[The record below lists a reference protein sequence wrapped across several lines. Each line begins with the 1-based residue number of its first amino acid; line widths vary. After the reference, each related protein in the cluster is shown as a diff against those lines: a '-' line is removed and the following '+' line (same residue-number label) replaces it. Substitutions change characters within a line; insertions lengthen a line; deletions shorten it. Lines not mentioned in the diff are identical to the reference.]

1 MIAQRVQH
9 LGASVTLRI
18 SALAQEMRAAGVDV
32 VDFSAGQPDFPTPD
46 EVKEAGR
53 RAIDE
58 NQTRYTANPGLIELR
73 GAVAEAIGREQGM
86 EYAAEQV
93 LVSSGAKASLYY
105 ACMALLDPGD
115 EMLVPV
121 PYWVSYP
128 EQVRLAQAE
137 PVFVDCPESNRFKL
151 RPEALEA
158 AATSRTKALM
168 LNYPSNPTGVG
179 YSREEL
185 EPIAEFCVRRGLWVV
200 ADEIYSKLLFDGRSF
215 TGIASL
221 GPEIEKRTI
230 LIDGVSKTYS
240 MTGWRIG
247 WAAGP
252 REIIGAM
259 AKIQSH
265 STSNAA
271 TPSQWAALA
280 ALRSGGDEVAR
291 RAVAFQER
299 RDETLRLLGEVPGLH
314 CVKPE
319 GTFYAFP
326 NVSAYLATGGGDPR
340 MKSGADLAQYLLEEA
355 RVAVVPGD
363 AFGADRH
370 IRISFAVSLERVR
383 EGLER
388 IAAALARLPRG

>member
-1 MIAQRVQH
+1 MIAQRVQQ
-9 LGASVTLRI
+9 LGMSATLRI
-18 SALAQEMRAAGVDV
+18 SALAQEMRAAGIDV
-32 VDFSAGQPDFPTPD
+32 LDFSAGQPDFPTPP
-46 EVKEAGR
+46 EIKEAGK

-58 NQTRYTANPGLIELR
+58 NQTRYTANAGLLELR
-73 GAVAEAIGREQGM
+73 RAVADTFRREQGVA
-86 EYAAEQV
+86 YAPEQV
-93 LVSSGAKASLYY
+93 LVSSGAKASLYF

-128 EQVRLAQAE
+128 EQVRLAQAR

-151 RPEALEA
+151 LPEALERA
-158 AATSRTKALM
+158 VTPRTKALM

-185 EPIAEFCVRRGLWVV
+185 EPIAELCVRRRLWVV

-215 TGIASL
+215 TSIAAL
-221 GPEIEKRTI
+221 GTEIRDRTI
-230 LIDGVSKTYS
+230 TIDGVSKTYS

-252 REIIGAM
+252 QEIITAM

-271 TPSQWAALA
+271 TPSQWAAVE
-280 ALRSGGDEVAR
+280 ALRSSGAEVAR
-291 RAVAFQER
+291 RAAAFQER
-299 RDETLRLLGEVPGLH
+299 RDETLRLLQQVPGLR
-314 CVKPE
+314 CVVPE

-326 NVSAYLATGGGDPR
+326 NVSAFLAGEGGDPK
-340 MKSGADLAQYLLEEA
+340 MQSGADVAQYLLEEA
-355 RVAVVPGD
+355 RVAVVPGG
-363 AFGADRH
+363 AFGAGRH
-370 IRISFAVSLERVR
+370 IRISFAVSLDRVR
-383 EGLER
+383 EGMGR

>member
-1 MIAQRVQH
+1 MSA
-9 LGASVTLRI
+9 TLRI
-18 SALAQEMRAAGVDV
+18 SALAQEMRAAGIDV
-32 VDFSAGQPDFPTPD
+32 LDFSAGQPDFPTPG
-46 EVKEAGR
+46 EIKQAGK

-58 NQTRYTANPGLIELR
+58 DQTRYTANPGLIELR
-73 GAVAEAIGREQGM
+73 RAVAGAMRHEQGL
-86 EYAAEQV
+86 EYAPEQI
-93 LVSSGAKASLYY
+93 LVSSGAKASLYF

-128 EQVRLAQAE
+128 EQVRLAQAQ

-151 RPEALEA
+151 LPDALER
-158 AATSRTKALM
+158 AATPRTKALM

-185 EPIAEFCVRRGLWVV
+185 EPIAEFCVRNRIWVV

-215 TGIASL
+215 TSIAAL
-221 GPEIEKRTI
+221 GSEIRDRTI
-230 LIDGVSKTYS
+230 TVDGVSKTYS

-252 REIIGAM
+252 KEMITAM

-271 TPSQWAALA
+271 TPSQWAAVE
-280 ALRSGGDEVAR
+280 ALRSSGEEVAR
-291 RAVAFQER
+291 RAAAFQER
-299 RDETLRLLGEVPGLH
+299 RDETLRLLREIPGLS
-314 CVKPE
+314 CVVPE

-326 NVSAYLATGGGDPR
+326 NVSAYLADGGGGPE
-340 MKSGADLAQYLLEEA
+340 MKSGTDLAQYLLEQA
-355 RVAVVPGD
+355 KVAVVPGD
-363 AFGADRH
+363 AFGAPRH
-370 IRISFAVSLERVR
+370 IRISFAVSLDRVR
-383 EGLER
+383 EGMGR
-388 IAAALARLPRG
+388 VAAALARLPRG

>member
-1 MIAQRVQH
+1 VIAQRVKQ
-9 LGASVTLRI
+9 LGMSATLRI
-18 SALAQEMRAAGVDV
+18 SALAQEMRAAGIDV
-32 VDFSAGQPDFPTPD
+32 LDFSAGQPDFPTPPD
-46 EVKEAGR
+46 VREAGK

-73 GAVAEAIGREQGM
+73 KAVAETILREQGV
-86 EYAAEQV
+86 EYAPEQV
-93 LVSSGAKASLYY
+93 LVSSGAKASLYF

-128 EQVRLAQAE
+128 EQVRLTQAE

-151 RPEALEA
+151 VPDALEA
-158 AATSRTKALM
+158 AVTPRTKALM

-185 EPIAEFCVRRGLWVV
+185 EPIAALCVRHDLWVV
-200 ADEIYSKLLFDGRSF
+200 ADEIYSKLLFDGRRF
-215 TGIASL
+215 TSIASL
-221 GPEIEKRTI
+221 GDEIRARTI
-230 LIDGVSKTYS
+230 TIDGVSKTYS

-252 REIIGAM
+252 KEIVTAM

-280 ALRSGGDEVAR
+280 ALHSSADEVTR
-291 RAVAFQER
+291 RAAAFQER
-299 RDETLRLLGEVPGLH
+299 RDETLRLLGEIPGLS
-314 CVKPE
+314 CVVPE

-326 NVSAYLATGGGDPR
+326 NVSAYLAGGGGDAR
-340 MKSGADLAQYLLEEA
+340 MKTGGDLAQYLLEEA
-355 RVAVVPGD
+355 KVAVIPGD

-370 IRISFAVSLERVR
+370 IRISFAVSVERVR
-383 EGLER
+383 EGMQR
-388 IAAALARLPRG
+388 IAGALARLPRG